1 MLLSLNE
8 LTDVKNHVA
17 RQLPDGTAA
26 AGPEKSK
33 LFPLRLTFASIHS
46 SSFRMEVFLDYETY
60 NFKRTFPF
68 MMCVCGERWNR
79 DGETQLSWWR
89 WRKCV
94 LEFEDGVG
102 KENVCPW
109 IDFCDAWI
117 WVYLRKGNPT
127 LLGPTQTPT
136 IILGIFIFKPEGGS
150 LDWTRKYIMLLWFH
164 I

>member
-1 MLLSLNE
+1 M
-8 LTDVKNHVA
+8 
-17 RQLPDGTAA
+17 
-26 AGPEKSK
+26 
-33 LFPLRLTFASIHS
+33 
-46 SSFRMEVFLDYETY
+46 
-60 NFKRTFPF
+60 
-68 MMCVCGERWNR
+68 
-79 DGETQLSWWR
+79 
-89 WRKCV
+89 

>member
-68 MMCVCGERWNR
+68 MIKLSVCVWGKMEH
-79 DGETQLSWWR
+79 R
-89 WRKCV
+89 WRNSTFLVEVEKVCV
-94 LEFEDGVG
+94 GV
-102 KENVCPW
+102 
-109 IDFCDAWI
+109 
-117 WVYLRKGNPT
+117 
-127 LLGPTQTPT
+127 
-136 IILGIFIFKPEGGS
+136 
-150 LDWTRKYIMLLWFH
+150 
-164 I
+164 